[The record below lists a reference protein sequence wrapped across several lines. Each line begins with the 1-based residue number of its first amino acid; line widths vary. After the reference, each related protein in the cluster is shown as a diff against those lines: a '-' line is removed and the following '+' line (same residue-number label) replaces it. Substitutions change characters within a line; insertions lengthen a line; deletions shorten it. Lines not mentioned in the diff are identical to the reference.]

1 MNPIQIIF
9 FSVTT
14 LLILV
19 YGGYY
24 LLCYYTANHKSLKI
38 KKKRK
43 FKPSVSIV
51 IPTWNEEDTIKGK
64 LKNTLKLKY
73 PNKKLEIIVID
84 SGSTDKTR
92 SIVKKFKGVRLIVEK
107 KRMGKANAL
116 NRVFR
121 KCKGDIVI
129 MSDSDCRLDK
139 NILEKSMPYFSD
151 TKIGALT
158 GRQILLN
165 PNENIATKTES
176 EYRNFYFLIRKA
188 ESIIDS
194 TIIFHGEFS
203 AFRKELLENI
213 YVDSVADDTELALRV
228 RKKNYRALMIWEAIY
243 REYAPDKLSER
254 IKQKYRRAQGLIQI
268 MSRFFSTFFLNPSYG
283 YFGMLIFPVEFFMHL
298 ISPILLVIAFI
309 TLFFLPLNIF
319 VLIIIG
325 LGITLLIKRTRI
337 FLLTFLH
344 SQYSCLKGMFHYLF
358 NGSSHSWEKVH
369 GTRRYVDK

>member
-121 KCKGDIVI
+121 KCKGDILI

>member
-9 FSVTT
+9 FFVTA
-14 LLILV
+14 LLVLV

-24 LLCYYTANHKSLKI
+24 FLCYYTANHKSLKI
-38 KKKRK
+38 KKNRK
-43 FKPSVSIV
+43 FRPSVSIV
-51 IPTWNEEDTIKGK
+51 IPTWNEEDTIEGK

-92 SIVKKFKGVRLIVEK
+92 SIVKKFKKIRLIAEK

-116 NRVFR
+116 NRVFK

-129 MSDSDCRLDK
+129 MSDSDCRLDE
-139 NILEKSMPYFSD
+139 NILEKSMPYFSNP
-151 TKIGALT
+151 KVGALT

-165 PNENIATKTES
+165 PDENIATKTES
-176 EYRNFYFLIRKA
+176 NYRNFYFLIRKA

-213 YVDSVADDTELALRV
+213 YSDSVADDTELALRI
-228 RKKNYRALMIWEAIY
+228 RKKKYRALMIWEAIY

-268 MSRFFSTFFLNPSYG
+268 MTRFFSTFFLNPSYG
-283 YFGMLIFPVEFFMHL
+283 YFGMLIFPVEFFMHV
-298 ISPILLVIAFI
+298 ISPILLIVAFI

-325 LGITLLIKRTRI
+325 IGISLLIKRTRI

-358 NGSSHSWEKVH
+358 NGSSHAWEKVH
-369 GTRRYVDK
+369 GTRRYGK